1 MLTMGTLCEAKPT
14 EKGSLYEGRLGQ
26 VGTRRNRKSVQE
38 VSKQPGSLA
47 GGYGKTDLR
56 YWQQV
61 VFRPTYR
68 RAGTVRHVSDWAVKI
83 QHAGRHETFSL
94 ATANGASA
102 AAKAKN
108 IYLSLH
114 ASGWEATLA
123 KFKPK
128 ANAQSKTATT
138 VGEFL
143 EQAIA
148 SAGGRSKTVEGY
160 CRAFRTIVASIFRI
174 DGGSA
179 KFNYRPGG
187 GREKWIAKIHA
198 VRLGDIRPEKIQ
210 TWKIA
215 FLRRAGTDPLKRRA
229 ARISVNSLMRQAK
242 SLFAPDMLK
251 FVKLNI
257 SGTPFDGVRFER
269 RQSMRYRSSFD
280 VEEVIGAAQEE
291 LPQERLKIFLL
302 AVMAG
307 LRRNEID
314 KLEWPSFRW
323 TQNVIRIEATHYLQP
338 KTEDSTGDVEVDPQL
353 MEIFRGFKARAKGS
367 FVVESDVPARMNATY
382 SHYRCERDFTALTT
396 WLRDHGV
403 SSKRPLHAL
412 RKEYGSQVCA
422 KHGIYA
428 ASQALRHADIAITSA
443 HYLDPRK
450 RATVGLGS
458 LLKAPANV
466 VAITG
471 ERGSSATV
479 GGRSLD
485 RGRKIKGKGRP

>member
-1 MLTMGTLCEAKPT
+1 
-14 EKGSLYEGRLGQ
+14 
-26 VGTRRNRKSVQE
+26 
-38 VSKQPGSLA
+38 VSKHFDSSAKSQGH
-47 GGYGKTDLR
+47 YGKTDIR
-56 YWQQV
+56 YWQAA
-61 VFRPTYR
+61 VFRQSYTR
-68 RAGTVRHVSDWAVKI
+68 SGLAHRASEWAIKI
-83 QHAGRHETFSL
+83 QHVGRRETFPL
-94 ATANGASA
+94 GTANKAAA

-108 IYLSLH
+108 IYLSLR
-114 ASGWEATLA
+114 ASGWEATVT

-128 ANAQSKTATT
+128 TSVQRPTAIT

-143 EQAIA
+143 KQAIA
-148 SAGGRSKTVEGY
+148 NAGGQSKTTEGY
-160 CRAFRTIVASIFRI
+160 CRAFRTIVSSIFKI

-179 KFNYRPGG
+179 KFDYRSGG

-198 VRLGDIRPEKIQ
+198 VTLSDVTPDKIQ
-210 TWKIA
+210 KWKVA
-215 FLRRAGTDPLKRRA
+215 FLQRAGTDPLKKRA

-242 SLFAPDMLK
+242 SLFSPDMLK
-251 FVKLNI
+251 FIRLNI
-257 SGTPFDGVRFER
+257 SGTPFDGVRFEP

-280 VEEVIGAAQEE
+280 LEQLIAAAQQE
-291 LPQERLKIFLL
+291 LPQEQLKIFLL

-323 TQNVIRIEATHYLQP
+323 AQNAIRIETTRYLQP
-338 KTEDSTGDVEVDPQL
+338 KSEDSTGDVEVDSEL

-382 SHYRCERDFTALTT
+382 SHYRCECDFSELTA
-396 WLRDHGV
+396 WLRAHGV
-403 SSKRPLHAL
+403 TGGRPLHSL

-450 RATVGLGS
+450 RSTVGLGN
-458 LLKAPANV
+458 LLKAPAEV
-466 VAITG
+466 VPIGDKVKTPALDI
-471 ERGSSATV
+471 V
-479 GGRSLD
+479 GTR
-485 RGRKIKGKGRP
+485 RKPGAA